1 MTHPHPWLT
10 AVVCTRDRPER
21 LDDTLDA
28 LRAEH
33 ASGLTVVVVDQSKT
47 RDCAL
52 DRRVTA
58 GELELVR
65 DAGHG
70 LSRARNLGAHRAGT
84 QWLAFVD
91 DDCVVEPG
99 FANAARRVVARHP
112 DAVFVSPH
120 VDAPDH
126 GTTDG
131 LTVTGFPVEREVT
144 RCGRWTAPWLV
155 GFGVCFLVRRHWIE
169 RLGGWD
175 ERLGAGTTAFPAA
188 EDMDFQ
194 YRLLREGGV
203 AVASPALRV
212 IHTQWRTREEL
223 VVLAGRYALASGG
236 FTAKHMRLG
245 DVAGG
250 AWLAGLEAR
259 AGARMLASAVR
270 RRSRLR
276 ARVAAARLHG
286 QLLGTTRGL
295 VRRW

>member
-1 MTHPHPWLT
+1 MTQAHPWLT
-10 AVVCTRDRPER
+10 AVVCTRDRGR
-21 LDDTLDA
+21 RVDATLDA
-28 LRAEH
+28 LTAERAD
-33 ASGLTVVVVDQSKT
+33 GLTIVVVDQSET
-47 RDCAL
+47 LDPAL
-52 DRRVTA
+52 DGRAAAR
-58 GELELVR
+58 ELKLVR

-70 LSRARNLGAHRAGT
+70 LSRARNLAARCADT

-91 DDCVVEPG
+91 DDCVVETG
-99 FANAARRVVARHP
+99 FASAARTVVDAHP

-120 VDAPDH
+120 VHAPDS
-126 GTTDG
+126 GSTDG
-131 LTVTGFPVEREVT
+131 LAVTGFPIEREMT
-144 RCGRWTAPWLV
+144 RYGRWTAPWLV

-175 ERLGAGTTAFPAA
+175 ERLGPGAAFPAA
-188 EDMDFQ
+188 DDMDFQ
-194 YRLLREGGV
+194 YRLLRAGGI

-212 IHTQWRTREEL
+212 VHTQWRTREEL

-236 FTAKHMRLG
+236 FTAKHIRLG

-276 ARVAAARLHG
+276 ARVAVARLHG
-286 QLLGTTRGL
+286 QLVGTVRGL
-295 VRRW
+295 ARRW

>member
-1 MTHPHPWLT
+1 MTPAQPWLT
-10 AVVCTRDRPER
+10 AVVCTRDRPRR
-21 LDDTLDA
+21 LDATLDA
-28 LRAEH
+28 LTAERAD
-33 ASGLTVVVVDQSKT
+33 GLTIVVVDQGETLDS
-47 RDCAL
+47 AL
-52 DRRVTA
+52 DRRAVA
-58 GELELVR
+58 RELELVR

-70 LSRARNLGAHRAGT
+70 LSRARNLAARCAST

-99 FANAARRVVARHP
+99 FASAARAVVDGHP
-112 DAVFVSPH
+112 EAVFVSPH
-120 VDAPDH
+120 VDAPDD
-126 GTTDG
+126 GATDG

-155 GFGVCFLVRRHWIE
+155 GFGVCFLVRRNWIE

-194 YRLLREGGV
+194 YRLLREGGIT
-203 AVASPALRV
+203 VASPAMRV
-212 IHTQWRTREEL
+212 AHTQWRTPEEL

-236 FTAKHMRLG
+236 LTAKHIRLG
-245 DVAGG
+245 DVVGG

-259 AGARMLASAVR
+259 AGARMLASAFR

-276 ARVAAARLHG
+276 ARVAVARLHG
-286 QLLGTTRGL
+286 QLVGTARGL
-295 VRRW
+295 ARRW